1 VEITPNPTAD
11 EAAAIAAVVAVV
23 QQEQLAAAAA
33 AAATNDAG
41 SVDQWVAASRRAAQG
56 AGMQRG
62 PWRLSGRVH
71 RRSRA

>member
-1 VEITPNPTAD
+1 MEISPTPTTE

-23 QQEQLAAAAA
+23 QQEQLAAATAA
-33 AAATNDAG
+33 PAAGT
-41 SVDQWVAASRRAAQG
+41 VDQWVAASRRAAQG

>member
-1 VEITPNPTAD
+1 MEITPTPTTE
-11 EAAAIAAVVAVV
+11 EAAAIAAAVSVVH
-23 QQEQLAAAAA
+23 QEQLAAAAA
-33 AAATNDAG
+33 SAPVRAD
-41 SVDQWVAASRRAAQG
+41 VDQWVAASRRAAQG